1 LEKIL
6 TAQPPDAKLGKAIA
20 PRRNH
25 DPGAPTPAS
34 IRDRARRS
42 IEFADAPHARRRI
55 QARLGAKPPP
65 CFRVTQIQHGV
76 MRRFRPVESAQRKD
90 LMMKR
95 SVATFAALA
104 AIAAAVPAFAQGNAY
119 FDYQQFQPSRA
130 ELEQLARQKGED
142 QPTYALTG
150 ASRTRP
156 ADEKIH
162 ERAVQVPGNGFTPVN
177 MPTDR

>member
-1 LEKIL
+1 
-6 TAQPPDAKLGKAIA
+6 
-20 PRRNH
+20 
-25 DPGAPTPAS
+25 
-34 IRDRARRS
+34 
-42 IEFADAPHARRRI
+42 
-55 QARLGAKPPP
+55 
-65 CFRVTQIQHGV
+65 
-76 MRRFRPVESAQRKD
+76 
-90 LMMKR
+90 MKR